1 MDELDRRPE
10 PATALECLGTLG
22 LVGSVALAVV
32 LGLTVVPVFQGI
44 EQPPA
49 THGPGGALLIAF
61 VYAGLFGAAGI
72 GAALSQVLVV
82 AGRRQ
87 RERTHRRP
95 FGSSRPW

>member
-1 MDELDRRPE
+1 MAEPAPRPE
-10 PATALECLGTLG
+10 PANALECLGNVG

-32 LGLTVVPVFQGI
+32 LGLTVVPAFQSM
-44 EQPPA
+44 EQPQT
-49 THGPGGALLIAF
+49 THGPGGALLVAF

-87 RERTHRRP
+87 HRRIP
-95 FGSSRPW
+95 SPSARRDTR